1 MNGCKSLAQ
10 AAEEMVESGSMEA
23 SRSLAMLSFIRW
35 LCGLS
40 PVEKNPDLEAGQTCS
55 FRLVHYSL
63 ASPNVAFYNTYFDGK
78 DVFLVMITS
87 IFL

>member
-40 PVEKNPDLEAGQTCS
+40 PVEKNPDLEAEQTS

-63 ASPNVAFYNTYFDGK
+63 ASPNVAFYKTYFDRK